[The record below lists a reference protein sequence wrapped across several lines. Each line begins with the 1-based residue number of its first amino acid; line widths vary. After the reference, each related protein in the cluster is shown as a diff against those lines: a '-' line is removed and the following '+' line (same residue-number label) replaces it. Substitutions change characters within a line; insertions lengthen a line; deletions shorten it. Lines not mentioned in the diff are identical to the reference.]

1 MKKLLLIILTGSLG
15 LICAD
20 ANNSSL
26 FSYNNELV
34 DQELAEISLLEQYV
48 YDNQGTT
55 LNELPDDFSYLAD
68 NLDRSFDPVEER
80 DDTKNPVFGIPS
92 FCWGFCF
99 SVPGIILV
107 HVITGDYDESQ
118 KAFKGCVTMTII
130 SVASYAVYII
140 LVLVGIAATG
150 GYYYF

>member
-1 MKKLLLIILTGSLG
+1 MKKILFIIVTGSLS
-15 LICAD
+15 LFCAG

-26 FSYNNELV
+26 FSYNSELV

-55 LNELPDDFSYLAD
+55 IDGLPGDFSSLAD
-68 NLDRSFDPVEER
+68 NLDRSFDPVEEGN
-80 DDTKNPVFGIPS
+80 DTKNPVFGIPS

-107 HVITGDYDESQ
+107 HVITGNYDESQ
-118 KAFKGCVTMTII
+118 KAFKGCVTMVI
-130 SVASYAVYII
+130 VYALSYTVYAI
-140 LVLVGIAATG
+140 LVIAG
-150 GYYYF
+150 LSSGYYYF